1 MPLAIIR
8 NDITKVKADAIVN
21 TANPEPVYA
30 SGTDRAIYEAA
41 GAQKLL
47 KERKKIGVIQAGE
60 AAVTDAFDLPARF
73 IIHTV
78 GPSWKGGN
86 HHEFDVL
93 TSCYNNSLQKAY
105 DLGCDSVAFPL
116 IATGVYGFPKDI
128 ALNIAVTCISS
139 FLVHH
144 EMHVILV
151 VFDRSSYQLSTRFME
166 HVQSLIDEEE
176 VEKVS
181 DFEYSHAPARAFRS
195 FSNIIEPS
203 VCYETS
209 VSLQDELSSMMKQ
222 ESLEDRKTFQEKMF
236 EIMEEKGF
244 VSTDVYKAAN
254 MDRKL
259 FSKIQCNKDYHP
271 KKKTAMAICIALH
284 LNIEQAKD
292 LLARADW
299 AFSPNRLQDRIV
311 MAALQC
317 GEYDI
322 MTINEVLFAYDT
334 DLLV

>member
-1 MPLAIIR
+1 
-8 NDITKVKADAIVN
+8 
-21 TANPEPVYA
+21 
-30 SGTDRAIYEAA
+30 
-41 GAQKLL
+41 
-47 KERKKIGVIQAGE
+47 
-60 AAVTDAFDLPARF
+60 
-73 IIHTV
+73 
-78 GPSWKGGN
+78 
-86 HHEFDVL
+86 
-93 TSCYNNSLQKAY
+93 
-105 DLGCDSVAFPL
+105 
-116 IATGVYGFPKDI
+116 
-128 ALNIAVTCISS
+128 
-139 FLVHH
+139 
-144 EMHVILV
+144 
-151 VFDRSSYQLSTRFME
+151 
-166 HVQSLIDEEE
+166 
-176 VEKVS
+176 
-181 DFEYSHAPARAFRS
+181 
-195 FSNIIEPS
+195 
-203 VCYETS
+203 
-209 VSLQDELSSMMKQ
+209 
-222 ESLEDRKTFQEKMF
+222 MF